1 MTHGGYY
8 LVTEGLAKKYPYRVS
23 DFPPDETTLLGAGIG
38 YAQSGLL
45 PIVEIPYAKY
55 LDCGGDMFFE
65 AAIYN
70 WLSNGQQPVGML
82 IRLQGFDRGVFG
94 GNFHTHNMIHLP
106 PGVDVVCY
114 SNGSDYVRGFR
125 FGIQQALAG
134 RLVMSVDST
143 NLLNLRHVVGSD
155 DAWRRPFPEPNE
167 VLTWDQ
173 VMTYG
178 SSNRL
183 AVVTYGNGVVTAL
196 QAKHELMTQHG
207 FDDFTIIDSP
217 YLSSVPQGLK
227 DIIGGFEN
235 VIFADVCKQST
246 NPLAN
251 FACQLQNQDLLP
263 PRWRSIA
270 AANTYNPLGSV
281 ITFLNSSDIV
291 QCALSL
297 CR

>member
-8 LVTEGLAKKYPYRVS
+8 LVTEGLAKKYPFRVA
-23 DFPPDETTLLGAGIG
+23 DFPPDETSLVGAAIG

-45 PIVEIPYAKY
+45 PILEIPYAKY

-82 IRLQGFDRGVFG
+82 VRLQGFDRGVFG
-94 GNFHTHNMIHLP
+94 GNFHTHNILHLP

-114 SNGSDYVRGFR
+114 SNGADYVRGFR
-125 FGIQQALAG
+125 YNIQQALKG

-155 DAWRRPFPEPNE
+155 DAWRKPFPEEGE
-167 VLTWDQ
+167 VLSWDQ

-178 SSNRL
+178 SSKKL
-183 AVVTYGNGVVTAL
+183 AIVTYGNGVVTAL

-207 FDDFTIIDSP
+207 LDDFTIIDSP
-217 YLSSVPQGLK
+217 YLSAVPQGLK
-227 DIIGGFEN
+227 DIIGQYEK

-246 NPLAN
+246 NPLAS
-251 FACQLQNQDLLP
+251 FACQLQNEGLLP
-263 PRWRSIA
+263 PRWKCIA
-270 AANTYNPLGSV
+270 ASNTYNPLGSV
-281 ITFLNSSDIV
+281 ITFLNTTDIIDSV
-291 QCALSL
+291 LSL
-297 CR
+297 RS